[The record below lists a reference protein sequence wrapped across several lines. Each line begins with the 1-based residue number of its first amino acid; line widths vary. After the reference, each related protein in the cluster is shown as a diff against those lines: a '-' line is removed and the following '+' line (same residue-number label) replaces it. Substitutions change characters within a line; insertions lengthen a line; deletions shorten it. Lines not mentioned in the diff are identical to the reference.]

1 MYQILFFMKRTI
13 ISTAFI
19 FLTVALSAQLS
30 NFNGTW
36 KINKE
41 KSNVPA
47 DQLYLSQIS
56 IMIKGDSLITT
67 RTYTDPNYQEYPFAE
82 NLTLDGKEAKISIY
96 DMPRVS
102 KATKNGESI
111 VINSKTTFYG
121 NGGEDNLTAAETWK
135 AKGDSLSIDQVIQVS
150 GQEFKGVFVYDKV
163 K

>member
-1 MYQILFFMKRTI
+1 MKRTI
-13 ISTAFI
+13 ITTAFI
-19 FLTVALSAQLS
+19 LIAVTISAQLS

-56 IMIKGDSLITT
+56 IMVKGDSLITT

-102 KATKNGESI
+102 KATKDGGTI
-111 VINSKTTFYG
+111 IINSKTTFYG
-121 NGGEDNLTAAETWK
+121 GGGEDNLTAVETWK
-135 AKGDSLSIDQVIQVS
+135 SGDDSLSIDQVIQVS

>member
-1 MYQILFFMKRTI
+1 MKKTI
-13 ISTAFI
+13 ISTALI
-19 FLTVALSAQLS
+19 LLTVTLSAQLS

-56 IMIKGDSLITT
+56 IMIKGDSLLTT

-82 NLTLDGKEAKISIY
+82 NLTLDGKEAKINIY
-96 DMPRVS
+96 DMPRVT
-102 KATKNGESI
+102 KANKEGGTI
-111 VINSKTTFYG
+111 IINSKTTF
-121 NGGEDNLTAAETWK
+121 NGGSGEDNLTAAENWK
-135 AKGDSLSIDQVIQVS
+135 SNGDSLTIDQVIQVS